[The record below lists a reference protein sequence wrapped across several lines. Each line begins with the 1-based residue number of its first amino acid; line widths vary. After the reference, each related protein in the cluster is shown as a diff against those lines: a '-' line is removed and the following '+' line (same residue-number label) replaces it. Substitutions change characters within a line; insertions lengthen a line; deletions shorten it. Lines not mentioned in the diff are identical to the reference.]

1 MLKHD
6 VKIVLIENDLNNILN
21 EDIEYKDDIN
31 HLKNRVLIY
40 TIVWVI
46 SLALFFTAL
55 YLSSNGLNLSNK

>member
-21 EDIEYKDDIN
+21 ADLKYKDDIN
-31 HLKNRVLIY
+31 HLKNKVLIY

-55 YLSSNGLNLSNK
+55 YLSSNYLNSQNK